1 MVLTS
6 EFHMYACAHML
17 SLSFNLVQRGFS
29 GGNLI
34 QERDFSKHVGC
45 SRSSG
50 GPDVTFMYHCRCHS
64 SSHFQADGVKTSLFL
79 KDTLLKYHSVC
90 VAGGGGWA

>member
-34 QERDFSKHVGC
+34 QEREIFLNMLGA
-45 SRSSG
+45 
-50 GPDVTFMYHCRCHS
+50 PDH
-64 SSHFQADGVKTSLFL
+64 Q
-79 KDTLLKYHSVC
+79 
-90 VAGGGGWA
+90 VAQM